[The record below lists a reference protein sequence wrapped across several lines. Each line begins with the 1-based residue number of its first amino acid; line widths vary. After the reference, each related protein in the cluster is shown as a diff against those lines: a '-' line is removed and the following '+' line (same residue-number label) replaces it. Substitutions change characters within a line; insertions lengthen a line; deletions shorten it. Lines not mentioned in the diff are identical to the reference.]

1 MQFEQAL
8 KVWGA
13 EKLGKVDVDS
23 VKVVMEFDEGYAC
36 CGGRDE
42 DCYCSYAQSPSAN
55 IVITSGNKRCEI
67 SADDFDFAE
76 VLSEIVQAG
85 NGTLTL

>member
-8 KVWGA
+8 KIWGA
-13 EKLGKVDVDS
+13 DKIGSVDPDS
-23 VKVVMEFDEGYAC
+23 VKVSMEFDQGYAC

-42 DCYCSYAQSPSAN
+42 NCYCSYAQSPSAN
-55 IVITSGNKRCEI
+55 IVIISGTRRHEI